1 MIAAPPLIGRMAVQN
16 QRDAIA
22 LEQIIRAHVWAWLET
37 LDVFSRPNLLDK
49 RLRAAE
55 QAVRD
60 AEWAQDWPAVEANWA
75 RWLEILRGLA
85 TC

>member
-22 LEQIIRAHVWAWLET
+22 LEQTIRAHVWLWLDT
-37 LDVFSRPNLLDK
+37 LDCFDRPSLAHP
-49 RLRAAE
+49 RLRRLE

-60 AEWAQDWPAVEANWA
+60 AEYAEQWEAVEQAWHA
-75 RWLEILRGLA
+75 WLECLREMQP
-85 TC
+85 